1 MTMQDPMAD
10 MLTRIR
16 NAQQSRIADISMP
29 SSTLKVAVAE
39 VLKEEGYIEDCS
51 VTQKDGGKADLNIVL
66 RYHNGRPVIEE
77 IKRMSRPGLRQ
88 YKNKD
93 EIPEVKGGL
102 GVVIL
107 STNKGVMTD
116 RAARASGVGGELIC
130 SVF

>member
-16 NAQQSRIADISMP
+16 NAQQARHEQVNIP
-29 SSTLKVAVAE
+29 SSQAKVAVAS
-39 VLKEEGYIEDCS
+39 VLKAEGYVEDFAVEPGEAGQS
-51 VTQKDGGKADLNIVL
+51 MLKVTLKYFD
-66 RYHNGRPVIEE
+66 GRPVIER
-77 IKRMSRPGLRQ
+77 IRRLSRPGLRQ
-88 YKNKD
+88 YKGKND
-93 EIPEVKGGL
+93 IPVVNGGL

-116 RAARASGVGGELIC
+116 RAAREAGVGGELIC

>member
-1 MTMQDPMAD
+1 
-10 MLTRIR
+10 
-16 NAQQSRIADISMP
+16 
-29 SSTLKVAVAE
+29 
-39 VLKEEGYIEDCS
+39 
-51 VTQKDGGKADLNIVL
+51 L

-88 YKNKD
+88 YKAKD
-93 EIPEVKGGL
+93 DIPQIKGGL

-116 RAARASGVGGELIC
+116 RAARAAGVGGELIC

>member
-1 MTMQDPMAD
+1 MTMQDPMSD

-16 NAQQSRIADISMP
+16 NAQQAKIADVTMP
-29 SSTLKVAVAE
+29 SSKLKVAVAE

-51 VTQKDGGKADLNIVL
+51 VTQKEGGKADLNIVL
-66 RYHNGRPVIEE
+66 RYYNGKPVIEE

-93 EIPEVKGGL
+93 EIPSVKGGL

-116 RAARASGVGGELIC
+116 RTARANGVGGELIC

>member
-16 NAQQSRIADISMP
+16 NAQRAKILDVSMP
-29 SSTLKVAVAE
+29 SSKIKVAVAT

-51 VTQKDGGKADLNIVL
+51 VTQGEGGKSALNIVL
-66 RYHNGRPVIEE
+66 RYHEGQPVIEE
-77 IKRMSRPGLRQ
+77 IKTISRPGLRQ
-88 YKNKD
+88 YKGKD
-93 EIPEVKGGL
+93 EIPVVRGGL
-102 GVVIL
+102 GVFIL

-116 RAARASGVGGELIC
+116 RAARTQGVGGELIC